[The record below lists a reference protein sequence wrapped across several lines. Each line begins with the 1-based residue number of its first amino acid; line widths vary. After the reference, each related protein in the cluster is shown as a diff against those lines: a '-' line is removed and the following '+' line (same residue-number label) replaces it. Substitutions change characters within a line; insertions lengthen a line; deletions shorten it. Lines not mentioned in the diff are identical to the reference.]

1 MAKIDI
7 NGTILDTQYASQAEY
22 LLGKAGKEINDVN
35 DLKNALEGKGL
46 APYERFGQVI
56 VEGNVVTT
64 KYPLFAVD
72 DDGTLDI
79 EGTKG
84 HIAAADVYSQWHGD
98 DDVNER
104 AEEARDAFKED
115 HPDSYYGW
123 LDHDDHDH
131 DADDDDDD
139 DDDDDGGLM

>member
-22 LLGKAGKEINDVN
+22 LLGKAGEEINDVN

-64 KYPLFAVD
+64 SIRSLPLMMMVPSTSRGQRAILLLRMFTRSGMAMM
-72 DDGTLDI
+72 TLTRGQKKQEMPSKKTI
-79 EGTKG
+79 L
-84 HIAAADVYSQWHGD
+84 I
-98 DDVNER
+98 
-104 AEEARDAFKED
+104 
-115 HPDSYYGW
+115 
-123 LDHDDHDH
+123 LIM
-131 DADDDDDD
+131 
-139 DDDDDGGLM
+139 GG